1 MGSHHDLEDDDDEYN
16 EEDASRLSFF
26 CVPDY
31 FRLGEPADY
40 DVTAAARPPRSG
52 IGTGPPQD
60 GEYFEQRLSELTRM
74 ALSPG
79 VAKESSPPPAP
90 QVGKQDTVEQQSEAV
105 RTCDLSVEAAAAA
118 EGTAASPAAEQ
129 QQQQLFTDPR
139 YHVATGSSKLT
150 TFRSRQHCGEEE
162 RAGEFRKLPLQG
174 SGAAGVKAA
183 DANPPIHFSNST
195 AVQLQKVDNDS
206 PPPPQFLL
214 PPSPPHQPRTC
225 PDGSSNPDIDLV
237 PLPKRSPGSGKS
249 SQSDPEEEEVI
260 ASSRRPAI
268 HMIADDG
275 EAVIKKKEVSSFAAL
290 LSRLF
295 GNPGSG
301 QSKKSQKKAAGSKRS
316 KSCDKELES
325 SATVRGSAKNVKS
338 ASASPLKTS
347 NVNRQQ
353 QQQKLSKST
362 TASQQ
367 AAAVVQQQQQ
377 RATTPS
383 TLSLDTEWEFQA
395 QERQQQQQAQ
405 QPPHHQDD
413 DDDDEDDDNGNN
425 VWLAQ
430 GQLPY
435 SSLQLG
441 GGENRKSSGYD
452 SLESCSLDSMDNGNH
467 NSCPPAYYYDNRL
480 LLGQQQQQ
488 QQQLYGTYAVPEL
501 WINNSGCDGNNSY
514 KEMDEVAML
523 KLEIG
528 RHPDILNKN
537 Y

>member
-79 VAKESSPPPAP
+79 VAKESSPPPAS

-139 YHVATGSSKLT
+139 YHVATGSSTLT

-260 ASSRRPAI
+260 ASSRRP
-268 HMIADDG
+268 
-275 EAVIKKKEVSSFAAL
+275 E
-290 LSRLF
+290 
-295 GNPGSG
+295 
-301 QSKKSQKKAAGSKRS
+301 
-316 KSCDKELES
+316 
-325 SATVRGSAKNVKS
+325 
-338 ASASPLKTS
+338 
-347 NVNRQQ
+347 
-353 QQQKLSKST
+353 
-362 TASQQ
+362 
-367 AAAVVQQQQQ
+367 
-377 RATTPS
+377 
-383 TLSLDTEWEFQA
+383 
-395 QERQQQQQAQ
+395 
-405 QPPHHQDD
+405 
-413 DDDDEDDDNGNN
+413 
-425 VWLAQ
+425 
-430 GQLPY
+430 
-435 SSLQLG
+435 
-441 GGENRKSSGYD
+441 
-452 SLESCSLDSMDNGNH
+452 
-467 NSCPPAYYYDNRL
+467 
-480 LLGQQQQQ
+480 
-488 QQQLYGTYAVPEL
+488 
-501 WINNSGCDGNNSY
+501 
-514 KEMDEVAML
+514 
-523 KLEIG
+523 
-528 RHPDILNKN
+528 
-537 Y
+537 